1 MIGMSISENREK
13 IKGLS
18 IIFALALLAVSIF
31 PLQRTGEAAP
41 PVVDFAASTPV
52 NLSHSASDSA
62 YPLVG
67 VDANN
72 AAYVVWLEYL
82 ATRTFTFA
90 TNKSGAW
97 PTPGSFEQVEYV
109 SSEAGFPDFAVTA
122 GGQCH
127 MSWQDGRVTS
137 YDIFHIAYD
146 SGWGVTTNVS
156 DANIGGSAYSGI
168 AVNPV
173 DNAAYVVW
181 MDSTDLDTGWNLML
195 RYRTAAGVW
204 APMQTLPGGMG
215 YMPKIAFDGTG
226 TAHLTWTTRA
236 SGTSAVW
243 YMKNATPQNPSGWTQ
258 PLAIETDTGQD
269 WSLPRIAA
277 DKAGNASFI
286 WLGKYQSADAIV
298 FRKITSAG
306 VLSDKSVVSTPGA
319 TASDGA
325 IAVNKTTGVAY
336 VAWIQNGDVFLNTFG
351 TSWSGPQ
358 NVTGSAAND
367 AQPSIAVDGSGNIHL
382 AYAEMVS
389 GAWDIM
395 YLGSAGPVAPPPSA
409 KPSPP
414 LGLAVDTA
422 LDATRTFKINAL
434 SWTRN
439 PANASLDIQSIKIY
453 RKTGSQDFSLLATVS
468 GSLLAYQDTG
478 LPLTQKYSYALTA
491 LSATNQESDLSDAAA
506 EAAMFPPLAPACVTV
521 TNSALFRKEKINV
534 ITWAKN
540 PLNNAVTVL
549 QYNIYRKL
557 TIQGD
562 SQYQNIASVGAGIL
576 EYMDRML
583 SFTDAFSY
591 YITAV
596 DTSNKESKP
605 SLVVKEGT

>member
-1 MIGMSISENREK
+1 MSPMIKRT
-13 IKGLS
+13 LPLA
-18 IIFALALLAVSIF
+18 ALFLAAVSIF
-31 PLQRTGEAAP
+31 PLARGRDAAP
-41 PVVDFAASTPV
+41 PAIDFAGSTPV
-52 NLSHSASDSA
+52 NISHSASNSA

-67 VDANN
+67 ADANN

-82 ATRTFTFA
+82 ATRTFAFA
-90 TNKSGAW
+90 SNKSGSWSA
-97 PTPGSFEQVEYV
+97 PASFEQVEYV

-146 SGWGVTTNVS
+146 NGWGATTNVS
-156 DANIGGSAYSGI
+156 DANAGGSAYSGI

-181 MDSTDLDTGWNLML
+181 MDGTGLDSGWNIML

-204 APMQTLPGGMG
+204 APMQTLPGGLG

-243 YMKNATPQNPSGWTQ
+243 YMKNAMPQNPSGWTQ
-258 PLAIETDTGQD
+258 PIAIETDTGQD

-277 DKAGNASFI
+277 DKAGNAYFI
-286 WLGKYQSADAIV
+286 WLGTSQGADAIM
-298 FRKITSAG
+298 FRKITAAG
-306 VLSDKSVVSTPGA
+306 VLSDKAVVSTAGA

-325 IAVNKTTGVAY
+325 IAVNKTSGVAY
-336 VAWIQNGDVFLNTFG
+336 VAWIQNGDVFLNSFG

-358 NVTGSAAND
+358 NLTGSAAND

-382 AYAEMVS
+382 AYAEMV
-389 GAWDIM
+389 GAAWDIM
-395 YLGSAGPVAPPPSA
+395 YLGSAGPVAPPPAA

-414 LGLAVDTA
+414 LGLAVDTS
-422 LDATRTFKINAL
+422 LNATQTLKTNAL

-439 PANASLDIQSIKIY
+439 PANASLDIQSYRIY
-453 RKTGSQDFSLLATVS
+453 RKSGSADFALLGSVA
-468 GSLLAYQDTG
+468 GSLLTYQDAG
-478 LPLTQKYSYALTA
+478 LSLTQKYSYALTA
-491 LSATNQESDLSDAAA
+491 FSSANQESDLSDAAA
-506 EAAMFPPLAPACVTV
+506 EAATFPPLSPSLETV
-521 TNSALFRKEKINV
+521 TNSALFRREKINV
-534 ITWAKN
+534 VTWAKN

-557 TIQGD
+557 STEND

-583 SFTDAFSY
+583 SFTDSFSY
-591 YITAV
+591 YVTTV
-596 DTSNKESKP
+596 DTSNKESRP